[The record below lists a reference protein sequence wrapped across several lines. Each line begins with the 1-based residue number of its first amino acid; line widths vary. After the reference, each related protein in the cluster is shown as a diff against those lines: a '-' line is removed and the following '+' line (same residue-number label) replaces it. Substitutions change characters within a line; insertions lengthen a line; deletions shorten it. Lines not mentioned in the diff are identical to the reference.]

1 LARVSIIDYD
11 FNVLMDE
18 FVMPQ
23 REILDYNTKW
33 SGITEQILRGVNTTL
48 ADIQLRLREII
59 DSDTIIVGHSL
70 ENDLHA
76 LQVDVYC

>member
-1 LARVSIIDYD
+1 
-11 FNVLMDE
+11 
-18 FVMPQ
+18 
-23 REILDYNTKW
+23 
-33 SGITEQILRGVNTTL
+33 VNTTL